1 MELLKL
7 SVRNL
12 RARLGHTL
20 AAIAAFA
27 GVLFVFAV
35 LQAFSHG
42 LSALWHSAGME
53 PLILYK
59 EGSQSEAL
67 SQLTAA
73 DVSTAT
79 DLLQNRWPELQWS
92 AETVINADVEQTSGP
107 VSVTQRGLDA
117 NKAQPR
123 GASLVQGRWFTPGS
137 DEVVIGQQLLAQLP
151 SIEVGQRLQL
161 GRHRWMV
168 VGVFRHEIPMFDS
181 EIWLD
186 QTSLQSAFNRGNQ
199 AQSVY
204 LILPATVQAV
214 DVQALVNDKLSVPV
228 KVQSSGDYFATQMQD
243 FKSFVDSLAWALT
256 GVMLLG
262 LLFGGASVLES
273 TFSNRRAQLL
283 TMHALGFSR
292 RTLAGM
298 LTCEAALLGLFSAIV
313 GVVVAWLLLSGQQIG
328 TLHQQ
333 SQLVVTMQVDVV
345 VVLLTALAGAVTAVF
360 SAWLTFQRLSRLQH
374 L

>member
-42 LSALWHSAGME
+42 LSALWHSAGVE

-151 SIEVGQRLQL
+151 GIEVGQRLQL

>member
-42 LSALWHSAGME
+42 LSALWHSAGVE

-107 VSVTQRGLDA
+107 VSVTQRGLDD

-151 SIEVGQRLQL
+151 GIEVGQRLQL

>member
-1 MELLKL
+1 MELLRL
-7 SVRNL
+7 SLRNL

-20 AAIAAFA
+20 AAVAAFA

-42 LSALWHSAGME
+42 LTALWHSDGVE

-59 EGSQSEAL
+59 DGAQGEAL
-67 SQLTAA
+67 SQLSAA

-79 DLLQNRWPELQWS
+79 DLVQNRWPELRWS
-92 AETVINADVEQTSGP
+92 AETVINADVEQTAGP
-107 VSVTQRGLDA
+107 VSVTQRGL
-117 NKAQPR
+117 QPSNAPAR
-123 GASLVQGRWFTPGS
+123 GAALLRGRWFTAGS

-151 SIEVGQRLQL
+151 GLDVGQRVQL
-161 GRHRWMV
+161 GRHRWMI

-199 AQSVY
+199 AQSLY
-204 LILPATVQAV
+204 LMLPATVSA
-214 DVQALVNDKLSVPV
+214 DAVQALVQDKLSVPV
-228 KVQSSGDYFATQMQD
+228 TVQSSGEFFASQMQD

-256 GVMLLG
+256 VVMLLG
-262 LLFGGASVLES
+262 LVFGGASVLES

-298 LTCEAALLGLFSAIV
+298 LTGEAALLGLFSAML
-313 GVVVAWLLLSGQQIG
+313 GVLLAWLLLSGQQIG

-333 SQLVVTMQVDVV
+333 NQLVVTMHVDLIVL
-345 VVLLTALAGAVTAVF
+345 LLTAFAGTITAVF

>member
-42 LSALWHSAGME
+42 LSALWHSAGVE

-73 DVSTAT
+73 DVSSAT

-117 NKAQPR
+117 HKAQPR

-151 SIEVGQRLQL
+151 GIEVGQRLQL

-204 LILPATVQAV
+204 LMLPATVQAV

>member
-1 MELLKL
+1 MELVRL

-42 LSALWHSAGME
+42 LSALWHSDGVE
-53 PLILYK
+53 PLIVYK
-59 EGSQSEAL
+59 DGSQGEAL

-73 DVSTAT
+73 DVATTT

-107 VSVTQRGLDA
+107 VSVTQRGLA
-117 NKAQPR
+117 PNKAQAR

-151 SIEVGQRLQL
+151 GVEVGQRVQL

-168 VGVFRHEIPMFDS
+168 VGVFRHEIPLFDS

-204 LILPATVQAV
+204 LMLPGTVLADEVQAV
-214 DVQALVNDKLSVPV
+214 VNDKLSVPV
-228 KVQSSGDYFATQMQD
+228 KVQRSGDYFATQMQD

-262 LLFGGASVLES
+262 LVFGGASVLES

-298 LTCEAALLGLFSAIV
+298 LTYEAALLGLFSAVV
-313 GVVVAWLLLSGQQIG
+313 GVVLAWIVLSGQQIG

-333 SQLVVTMQVDVV
+333 NQLVVTMHVDVV
-345 VVLLTALAGAVTAVF
+345 VLLLTMLAGTVTAVF
-360 SAWLTFQRLSRLQH
+360 SALLTFQRLSRLQH

>member
-42 LSALWHSAGME
+42 LSALWHSDGVE

-73 DVSTAT
+73 DVSSAT

-151 SIEVGQRLQL
+151 GIEVGQRLQL